1 MNLWEADKEIYES
14 LISLV
19 KGESLV
25 TYIDI
30 GVIYSHIK
38 NDVST
43 IHGFLLAA
51 GYLKVLKTMVG
62 GNGNL
67 LCEMDLPNREIS
79 IVYQKEIIIEET
91 DEIVERDGI

>member
-1 MNLWEADKEIYES
+1 
-14 LISLV
+14 
-19 KGESLV
+19 
-25 TYIDI
+25 
-30 GVIYSHIK
+30 
-38 NDVST
+38 
-43 IHGFLLAA
+43 
-51 GYLKVLKTMVG
+51 MVG

>member
-1 MNLWEADKEIYES
+1 MAIFPVLYAGGYLTQ
-14 LISLV
+14 LI
-19 KGESLV
+19 EN
-25 TYIDI
+25 
-30 GVIYSHIK
+30 YSIWQK
-38 NDVST
+38 
-43 IHGFLLAA
+43 A